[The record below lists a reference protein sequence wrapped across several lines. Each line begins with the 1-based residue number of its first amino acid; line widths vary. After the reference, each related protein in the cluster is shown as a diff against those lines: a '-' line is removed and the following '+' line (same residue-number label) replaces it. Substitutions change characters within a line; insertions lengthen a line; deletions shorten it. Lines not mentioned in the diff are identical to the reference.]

1 MAVTNEILAEICP
14 DKGLH
19 NLPIARFVADMQSHM
34 DSDYYPDPKRFR
46 IYKDGAN
53 LTASVS
59 GAAHCIEG
67 YNYPY
72 QVKLVMDAITEAGF
86 FK

>member
-1 MAVTNEILAEICP
+1 MAVTNEILARICP
-14 DKGLH
+14 DERLH
-19 NLPIARFVADMQSHM
+19 NLPITRFVADMQSHM
-34 DSDYYPDPKRFR
+34 NRDYYPDPNRFL
-46 IYKDGAN
+46 IYKYGAN
-53 LTASVS
+53 LTVSVS
-59 GAAHCIEG
+59 GVVRCIEG

>member
-1 MAVTNEILAEICP
+1 MIVTNEILAEICP
-14 DKGLH
+14 DKGLRH
-19 NLPIARFVADMQSHM
+19 LPIAHFVAGIQCHM
-34 DSDYYPDPKRFR
+34 NSVYYPDPKRFR

-53 LTASVS
+53 LTVSVS
-59 GAAHCIEG
+59 GTAHCIEG